1 MHNYLM
7 WINNYDL
14 FIFDLDDTLIKT
26 EYIHY
31 ISWKTIL
38 NINFDYNFYIS
49 KFHSN
54 KNDSIKF
61 FLINELNLK
70 NYDELIEKKN
80 KFYINYIIENRDK
93 IKMIDGAYEILEYIL
108 NKKKKF
114 VIVSN
119 SPKAQIDFF
128 CNLFPIL
135 QKSSK
140 NYYREMFI
148 NRKPHPECY
157 LKIIDDFP
165 NTQKI
170 GFEDSIT
177 GIHSITQVKE
187 ITICFINTPDYYYYE
202 FIYKNYD
209 IQLVINSFYELLE

>member
-1 MHNYLM
+1 MN
-7 WINNYDL
+7 INNYDL

-26 EYIHY
+26 EYYHY

-38 NINFDYNFYIS
+38 NTDFDYNYYIS

-54 KNDSIKF
+54 KNDNIKH
-61 FLINELNLK
+61 FLINDLK
-70 NYDELIEKKN
+70 INNYDELIQKKN
-80 KFYINYIIENRDK
+80 IFYINYINDNYDK
-93 IKMIDGAYEILEYIL
+93 IKMIDGTCELLEYII
-108 NKKKKF
+108 KKNKKF

-119 SPKAQIDFF
+119 SPKEQIDFF

-157 LKIIDDFP
+157 LKVIDDFP
-165 NTQKI
+165 NTIKI

-187 ITICFINTPDYYYYE
+187 ITTVFINTIDYFYYE
-202 FIYKNYD
+202 FINKNYD
-209 IQLVINSFYELLE
+209 IEFKINSFYELLQ